1 MASLVFGTLYN
12 FSDYLSAEVTM
23 NGSGEGWVQM
33 VFRHPSYPT
42 VADAV
47 YQFNSETNGTQG
59 DDAII
64 RWSKAGGQ
72 VVGLSPWNATRWD
85 DANDSVPAFCICPAG
100 ERCTCIAAIPWTDV
114 AGVKFYT
121 NGGFGSSATAESAE
135 SALQS
140 VTFTIPMVPVTW
152 TEEDGTVVTE
162 QWEIYDTLSYR
173 GPDGTPP
180 YESDPVTL
188 SATSSAGLTHFV
200 YTSSDTSVA
209 IIYDGNKLKML
220 KYAEVT
226 ITATQPGNAQY
237 NSASASVTIIP
248 APLAAA
254 QTISVTA
261 PSVMA
266 VGQYANFSYSASSGL
281 PVTVRSVSPDI
292 VEITSDGRLHALLPG
307 GSALLFDQAGDADWG
322 DATETFIV
330 VVDGLPQT
338 VTFTAL
344 PSLKLGDK
352 ATLSATSSA
361 GLAIT
366 FTSSNSA
373 VASVTGTTL
382 TINSQGLAVITATA
396 ATSPIYNPAFAT
408 QQVVVGQSGQTIYFP
423 AIPTVPYGV
432 GTVSLVASS
441 TSGLPFTTTSSNTNV
456 ASVIN
461 GTTLQISG
469 VGSTTITIAQPGN
482 GYWLPATSQQQLLT
496 VIKGDPGLQFTRPSS
511 PIALGGR
518 VLLTATAKNG
528 QPVRFSATGAVR
540 LDGGYLVA
548 DSIGAGT
555 VTAIVDST
563 ALYNSAAITYEVTV
577 GKLTQSIDFPP
588 LGIFSFT
595 DFPFALGAVAS
606 SGLPVEYTSSNTNV
620 VDVMGNRVTI
630 TGVGVAT
637 ITASQNGDSIFEAA
651 QSVTR
656 QIAIERAGQ
665 SIAFQDLDPVAYS
678 GSPMSFSLRGEA
690 PGGLVVFRSSNPAVA
705 EVENLSQLV
714 VKGLGVA
721 RIIAT
726 QDGNADYLPAVA
738 MQSVIVLPVKP
749 SIEATRGTLDSEAH
763 NSLSVS
769 APTSATAVA
778 VQAPAIE
785 DRETFSSTSVNPP
798 LSCGGPQIQ
807 ISVRDTEEHLSN
819 ATSPSYTGT
828 SFNMGAVPQGTDESA
843 YSGITASTNYTGASP
858 TMTPGAELDLMEYR
872 SWLASA
878 ASSATS
884 VVARYDGRDEF
895 EIYFAPVA
903 YEPIGFLKWARSGSS
918 GAIQQYRTN
927 EDGLQTKGKIAL

>member
-1 MASLVFGTLYN
+1 
-12 FSDYLSAEVTM
+12 
-23 NGSGEGWVQM
+23 M
-33 VFRHPSYPT
+33 VLIQTIQKP
-42 VADAV
+42 V
-47 YQFNSETNGTQG
+47 FNSAFADVKTSG
-59 DDAII
+59 DHGFSVSQFVTISGA
-64 RWSKAGGQ
+64 
-72 VVGLSPWNATRWD
+72 NATYYNATWAVAEIVD
-85 DANDSVPAFCICPAG
+85 QETFKIAVAQTAPQTASGGSVV
-100 ERCTCIAAIPWTDV
+100 AAIV
-114 AGVKFYT
+114 
-121 NGGFGSSATAESAE
+121 
-135 SALQS
+135 
-140 VTFTIPMVPVTW
+140 FTIPKVDVTYV
-152 TEEDGTVVTE
+152 DGTGATVTE
-162 QWEIYDTLSYR
+162 QWEIYETLSYR
-173 GPDGTPP
+173 GADGTPP

-188 SATSSAGLTHFV
+188 VATSATGSTAFV
-200 YTSSDTSVA
+200 YTSSDASIA

-220 KYAEVT
+220 KYEEVT
-226 ITATQPGNAQY
+226 ITATEGA
-237 NSASASVTIIP
+237 ASASVTITPVAIP
-248 APLAAA
+248 KA
-254 QTISVTA
+254 QTISVLA
-261 PSVMA
+261 PAVMSV
-266 VGQYANFSYSASSGL
+266 GEYANFSYSASSGL
-281 PVTVRSVSPDI
+281 PVTVRSISPDI

-307 GSALLFDQAGDADWG
+307 GSALMFDQAGNADWA
-322 DATETFIV
+322 DAAETFVV
-330 VVDGLPQT
+330 VVDGLTQT

-344 PSLKLGDK
+344 PTDLKVGGT

-396 ATSPIYNPAFAT
+396 APSPIYNPASAT
-408 QQVVVGQSGQTIYFP
+408 RQVVVGQSGQTIYFP

-432 GTVSLVASS
+432 GMLSLVAST
-441 TSGLPFTTTSSNTNV
+441 TSGLPFTTTSSNTSV
-456 ASVIN
+456 ASVFN

-469 VGSTTITIAQPGN
+469 VGSTTITLAQPGD

-496 VIKGDPGLQFTRPSS
+496 VTKGDPGLQFTRPSS

-528 QPVRFSATGAVR
+528 QPVRFSATGSVR
-540 LDGGYLVA
+540 VDGEYLVA
-548 DSIGAGT
+548 DSIGSGT
-555 VTAIVDST
+555 VTALVDST
-563 ALYNSAAITYEVTV
+563 ALYNSGAITYDIAV
-577 GKLTQSIDFPP
+577 GKLSQTINFPP

-595 DFPFALGAVAS
+595 DFDFALGGVAS

-620 VDVMGNRVTI
+620 VDVVGNRVTI

-665 SIAFQDLDPVAYS
+665 SIAFQDLEPVAYS
-678 GSPMSFSLRGEA
+678 GSPVSFGLRGEV

-705 EVENLSQLV
+705 EVENLSQLI

-738 MQSVIVLPVKP
+738 VQSLIVLPVKP
-749 SIEATRGTLDSEAH
+749 SIQATGGVTDGESH
-763 NSLSVS
+763 NSRTVS
-769 APTSATAVA
+769 TATTAPAFT

-785 DRETFSSTSVNPP
+785 DRESFSSTSVSPT
-798 LSCGGPQIQ
+798 LSCGGAQIQ

-828 SFNMGAVPQGTDESA
+828 SFNMGTVPQGTDESA

>member
-1 MASLVFGTLYN
+1 MALIQTIQKPV
-12 FSDYLSAEVTM
+12 
-23 NGSGEGWVQM
+23 
-33 VFRHPSYPT
+33 
-42 VADAV
+42 
-47 YQFNSETNGTQG
+47 FNSAFANVKTTGDHGFSVSQFVAISGTNQTYY
-59 DDAII
+59 
-64 RWSKAGGQ
+64 
-72 VVGLSPWNATRWD
+72 NATWAVTEIVD
-85 DANDSVPAFCICPAG
+85 QQTFKIAVAQTAPQTASGGSVV
-100 ERCTCIAAIPWTDV
+100 AAIV
-114 AGVKFYT
+114 
-121 NGGFGSSATAESAE
+121 
-135 SALQS
+135 
-140 VTFTIPMVPVTW
+140 FTIPKVDVTYV
-152 TEEDGTVVTE
+152 DGTGATVTE
-162 QWEIYDTLSYR
+162 QWEIYETLSYR
-173 GPDGTPP
+173 GADGTPP

-188 SATSSAGLTHFV
+188 AATSATGSTNFV
-200 YTSSDTSVA
+200 YTSSDTSIA

-220 KYAEVT
+220 KYEEVT
-226 ITATQPGNAQY
+226 ITATQGTI
-237 NSASASVTIIP
+237 SASVTITPAAIP
-248 APLAAA
+248 KA

-261 PSVMA
+261 PAVMSVS
-266 VGQYANFSYSASSGL
+266 QYANFSYSASSGL

-307 GSALLFDQAGDADWG
+307 GSALLFDQAGNADWA

-366 FTSSNSA
+366 FTSSDSA
-373 VASVTGTTL
+373 VASVSGTTL

-396 ATSPIYNPAFAT
+396 ATSPIYNPASAT

-441 TSGLPFTTTSSNTNV
+441 TSGLPFTTTSSNTSV
-456 ASVIN
+456 ASVID

-496 VIKGDPGLQFTRPSS
+496 VIKGDPGLQFTRPGS
-511 PIALGGR
+511 PIALGDR
-518 VLLTATAKNG
+518 VLLAATAKNG

-548 DSIGAGT
+548 DSIGVGT

-563 ALYNSAAITYEVTV
+563 ALYNSGAITYDVSV
-577 GKLTQSIDFPP
+577 GKLTQSINFPT
-588 LGIFSFT
+588 LGIFSRT

-606 SGLPVEYTSSNTNV
+606 SGLPVEYASSNTNV
-620 VDVMGNRVTI
+620 VDVVGNRVTI

-637 ITASQNGDSIFEAA
+637 ITASQNGDPIFEAA
-651 QSVTR
+651 PSVTR
-656 QIAIERAGQ
+656 AIAIERAGQ
-665 SIAFQDLDPVAYS
+665 AIAFQDLEPVAYN
-678 GSPMSFSLRGEA
+678 GSPVSFGLRGEA

-738 MQSVIVLPVKP
+738 VQSVIVLPVKP
-749 SIEATRGTLDSEAH
+749 SIEATRGTLDSETH

-778 VQAPAIE
+778 VQAPVIE
-785 DRETFSSTSVNPP
+785 DREAFSSTFVSPT
-798 LSCGGPQIQ
+798 LSCSGPQIQ
-807 ISVRDTEEHLSN
+807 ISVRDTEEHLANS
-819 ATSPSYTGT
+819 TSPSYTGT
-828 SFNMGAVPQGTDESA
+828 SFNMGTVPQGTDESA
-843 YSGITASTNYTGASP
+843 YSGITASSSYTGASP
-858 TMTPGAELDLMEYR
+858 TMTLGAELDLMEYR

-878 ASSATS
+878 ASSANP
-884 VVARYDGRDEF
+884 VVARYDGRNEF
-895 EIYFAPVA
+895 EVYFAPIA
-903 YEPIGFLKWARSGSS
+903 YEPIGFLKWAYAGST

-927 EDGLQTKGKIAL
+927 EDNLQIKGRIAL

>member
-1 MASLVFGTLYN
+1 MAAILTIEKPESNSVFAYVETIAPHGFSVNQSVSIAGTSQVYYN
-12 FSDYLSAEVTM
+12 AVWTISEIVDQSTFRIPVVQTAPLSA
-23 NGSGEGWVQM
+23 SGG
-33 VFRHPSYPT
+33 T
-42 VADAV
+42 VV
-47 YQFNSETNGTQG
+47 
-59 DDAII
+59 
-64 RWSKAGGQ
+64 
-72 VVGLSPWNATRWD
+72 
-85 DANDSVPAFCICPAG
+85 
-100 ERCTCIAAIPWTDV
+100 AAISFSIPKVDV
-114 AGVKFYT
+114 TYVT
-121 NGGFGSSATAESAE
+121 ES
-135 SALQS
+135 
-140 VTFTIPMVPVTW
+140 
-152 TEEDGTVVTE
+152 GTTVTE
-162 QWEIYDTLSYR
+162 QWEIYDTLDYR
-173 GPDGTPP
+173 GAGGTLP

-188 SATSSAGLTHFV
+188 AASSDAGLTNFV

-220 KYAEVT
+220 KYEDVT
-226 ITATQPGNAQY
+226 ITATSG
-237 NSASASVTIIP
+237 SASASATITP
-248 APLAAA
+248 ASLAAA

-281 PVTVRSVSPDI
+281 PVTVRSASPDI
-292 VEITSDGRLHALLPG
+292 VEIASDGRLHALLPG
-307 GSALLFDQAGDADWG
+307 GSALVFDQAGNADW
-322 DATETFIV
+322 ASANEIFVV

-344 PSLKLGDK
+344 PSLKLGDT

-366 FTSSNSA
+366 FTSSDSA
-373 VASVTGTTL
+373 VASVSGTTL

-396 ATSPIYNPAFAT
+396 ATSPIYNPASAT

-496 VIKGDPGLQFTRPSS
+496 VTKGDPGLQFTRPGS
-511 PIALGGR
+511 PIALGDR
-518 VLLTATAKNG
+518 VLLAATAKNG
-528 QPVRFSATGAVR
+528 QPVRFSATGSVR

-563 ALYNSAAITYEVTV
+563 TLYNSDAITYEVSV
-577 GKLTQSIDFPP
+577 GKLTQSINFPK
-588 LGIFSFT
+588 LGIFSRT
-595 DFPFALGAVAS
+595 DFTFALGAVAS

-620 VDVMGNRVTI
+620 VDVVGSRVTI

-651 QSVTR
+651 PSVSR
-656 QIAIERAGQ
+656 EIAIERAGQ
-665 SIAFQDLDPVAYS
+665 AIAFQDLDPVAYN
-678 GSPMSFSLRGEA
+678 GSPVSFGLRGEA

-705 EVENLSQLV
+705 EVENLSQLI

-738 MQSVIVLPVKP
+738 VQSVIVLPVKP
-749 SIEATRGTLDSEAH
+749 SIEATRGTLDSETH

-785 DRETFSSTSVNPP
+785 DRETFSSTSVSPT

-807 ISVRDTEEHLSN
+807 ISVRDTEEHLANS
-819 ATSPSYTGT
+819 TSPSYTGT
-828 SFNMGAVPQGTDESA
+828 SFNMGTVPQGTDESA
-843 YSGITASTNYTGASP
+843 YSGITASSSYTGASP
-858 TMTPGAELDLMEYR
+858 TMTLGAELDLMEYR

-878 ASSATS
+878 ASSANP
-884 VVARYDGRDEF
+884 VVARYDGRNEF
-895 EIYFAPVA
+895 EVYFAPIA
-903 YEPIGFLKWARSGSS
+903 YEPIGFLKWARSGST

-927 EDGLQTKGKIAL
+927 EDNLQIKGRIAL